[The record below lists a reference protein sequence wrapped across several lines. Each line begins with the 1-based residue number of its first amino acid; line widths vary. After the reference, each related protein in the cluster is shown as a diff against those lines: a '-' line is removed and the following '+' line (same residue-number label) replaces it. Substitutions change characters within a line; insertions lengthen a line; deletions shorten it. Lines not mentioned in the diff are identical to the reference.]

1 MIVAVVA
8 ALVTAYLIGSINFA
22 VIFSNIFMKIDV
34 RKLGSG
40 NAGAT
45 NVLRNGGF
53 WPGFL
58 TFFFDALK
66 GFVAVFAGKML
77 FEYAYS
83 LSDNEWLLPIYGA
96 YACGTLCMLG
106 HVYPVFFQFKGGK
119 GVATSV
125 GIFAVCCPVAIL
137 SGMAVFALL
146 LLISKYVSLSSVTAT
161 VVVVTL
167 SIVFYDKSG
176 LLWPQMIF
184 ILIMGAIVILKHTT
198 NIKRLINGTENKI
211 GRSGKKN
218 A

>member
-8 ALVTAYLIGSINFA
+8 ALLTAYLIGSINFA
-22 VIFSNIFMKIDV
+22 VIFSNIFMKKDV

-58 TFFFDALK
+58 TFLFDALK
-66 GFVAVFAGKML
+66 GFVAVYVGKIL

-83 LSDNEWLLPIYGA
+83 ISGSEWLLPIYGA

-125 GIFAVCCPVAIL
+125 GIFALCCPVAIV
-137 SGMAVFALL
+137 SGIAVFALVL
-146 LLISKYVSLSSVTAT
+146 WISKYVSLGSVLAT

-176 LLWPQMIF
+176 ALWPQMIF
-184 ILIMGAIVILKHTT
+184 ILIMGAIVILKHVT
-198 NIKRLINGTENKI
+198 NIKRLLNGTENKI
-211 GRSGKKN
+211 GKKAKKN